1 MPASPIAMPI
11 AAVQL
16 IQRPPNAGANSA
28 IHNGTVAMIRA
39 TKPLGR
45 YCSPQ
50 ATPPLPKSSRQPPMT
65 IADRQWMS
73 VRRSRGAPGRC
84 ENARSSSPARMNRAP
99 DMSNAGIVSIAMWI
113 VR

>member
-1 MPASPIAMPI
+1 MPA

-28 IHNGTVAMIRA
+28 IQSGTVATMSA

-50 ATPPLPKSSRQPPMT
+50 ATPPLPTEEQAP
-65 IADRQWMS
+65 ADD
-73 VRRSRGAPGRC
+73 RGDAPVD
-84 ENARSSSPARMNRAP
+84 EA
-99 DMSNAGIVSIAMWI
+99 
-113 VR
+113 